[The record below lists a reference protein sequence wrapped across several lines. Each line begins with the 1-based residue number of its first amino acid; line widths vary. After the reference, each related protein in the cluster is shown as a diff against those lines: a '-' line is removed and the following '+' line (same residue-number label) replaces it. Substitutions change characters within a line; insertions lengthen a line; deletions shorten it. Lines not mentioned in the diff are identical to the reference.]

1 MSPYRLLAIDIDG
14 TLVNSRDELTD
25 ATREALVRAAAAGIR
40 VVLVTGR
47 QYSRS
52 LPLARTLGLN
62 TPIVTACGSLI
73 KDPAN
78 HATLY
83 RASFGAGV
91 MSRLVWAIDAA
102 GFEPVVYTDHFH
114 AGFEYH
120 YPRRPPLRA
129 DLAQF
134 VEFNAENGRFR
145 PDLVTNPPDGVFAG
159 FAMGGS
165 NEMLA
170 LSRHLDIQFDGLLS
184 LHVLRSP
191 RYLGH
196 MCEIAPAGVNKWS
209 GVLRVAEMWGIAAH
223 EICAVG
229 DDVNDI
235 PMLRGAGL
243 GVAMGNAAAEVLP
256 HARRIAPRH
265 DDDGLVDV
273 VGWLL
278 DEGSVARVLWS
289 ESQS

>member
-25 ATREALVRAAAAGIR
+25 ATRAAVVRAAAAGIR
-40 VVLVTGR
+40 IVLVTGR

-52 LPLARTLGLN
+52 LPLARALGLKS
-62 TPIVTACGSLI
+62 PIVTACGSLI

-83 RASFGAGV
+83 RASFGPGV
-91 MSRLVWAIDAA
+91 MSQVVVEIDAA
-102 GFEPVVYTDHFH
+102 GHEPVVYTDHFH
-114 AGFEYH
+114 DGYEYH
-120 YPRRPPLRA
+120 FANRPPRQA
-129 DLAQF
+129 QLAQF
-134 VEFNAENGRFR
+134 VEFNGSNGRLR
-145 PDLVTNPPDGVFAG
+145 PDLVSRIPDGIFAG
-159 FAMGGS
+159 FAIGDRD
-165 NEMLA
+165 EMSS
-170 LSRHLDIQFDGLLS
+170 LSRRLDERFAGLLS

-191 RYLGH
+191 RYIGH

-209 GVLRVAEMWGIAAH
+209 GALRVAEMWGIAPD

-243 GVAMGNAAAEVLP
+243 GVAMGNAAPEVLP

-265 DDDGLVDV
+265 DDDGLVEV
-273 VGWLL
+273 VRWLL
-278 DEGSVARVLWS
+278 DDGRNGD
-289 ESQS
+289 